1 MADPLLP
8 GQHGQLADKDGR
20 TTAPFYNWM
29 RQIQARMVATEAATA
44 TVAAAA
50 AETSTVTLTGSP
62 QTGVEVYGSPSSGY
76 QLVLN
81 GDGYSSPIVSQIFG
95 S

>member
-8 GQHGQLADKDGR
+8 GQHGELTDKDRR
-20 TTAPFYNWM
+20 TTGPFYNWM
-29 RQIQARMVATEAATA
+29 RQIQARMTATETATA
-44 TVAAAA
+44 TVAATV
-50 AETSTVTLTGSP
+50 AEASTVTLTGSA
-62 QTGVEVYGSPSSGY
+62 QTGVDVYGSQSSGY
-76 QLVLN
+76 QVVLN